1 MKKAFI
7 LLVFCGLAVWV
18 GYGSAQ
24 AEMGMLLDPDAPA
37 ADMDISS
44 SKVPNAPATE
54 VQVLP
59 SASENA
65 YLPLREVIRRYS
77 GRTGINIKFS
87 QGLRDDE
94 QVLSKLYSSQ
104 DDAWLEDFS
113 RVEYDNQQTGKK
125 EIILL
130 KSRYYD
136 ASKIP
141 DPIAPKPGKPPQ
153 RVNPRT
159 SPRVGSR
166 NADDADEDR
175 VKNDI
180 RLSREK
186 LFKLMRFPFKG
197 PFTDEWFEDAD
208 FRRFMDQLQIRST
221 QEFEDRRVVMK
232 IRNEARKQFRKLRA
246 RK

>member
-1 MKKAFI
+1 LKKAFI
-7 LLVFCGLAVWV
+7 LLSILGLAVWG
-18 GYGSAQ
+18 GYGSAR
-24 AEMGMLLDPDAPA
+24 AEMSTL
-37 ADMDISS
+37 I
-44 SKVPNAPATE
+44 VPNAPETDTDIS
-54 VQVLP
+54 P
-59 SASENA
+59 SASDNT
-65 YLPLREVIRRYS
+65 YLPLREVIRRYT
-77 GRTGINIKFS
+77 GRTGVRIKFS

-113 RVEYDNQQTGKK
+113 RVEYDNPQTGKK

-141 DPIAPKPGKPPQ
+141 DPTPTKPGNRAQ

-159 SPRVGSR
+159 SPRAKSQV
-166 NADDADEDR
+166 DVDADAAR
-175 VKNDI
+175 VETDLG
-180 RLSREK
+180 LSREK

-197 PFTDEWFEDAD
+197 PFTEEWFEDED
-208 FRRFMDQLQIRST
+208 FRRFMDQLQIRSP

-246 RK
+246 RR